1 MASYEPWQSSEKSSG
16 GTNSLLTWA
25 RSFVAQYP
33 IGSFLLLL
41 WIFTVPPVGWAA
53 QTWAHSL
60 EAQTLAAA
68 VSDRVPMIQRMA
80 RYSSDPAWIR
90 FALSAIWAM
99 GPVLTAV
106 TVLLCVRG
114 HRRGWF
120 LAPPDSPASV
130 FGIFLTVGV
139 FLLLIATAEPLGRSF
154 TTLVWLFSTGW
165 GLFTLGWLI
174 ILFNFIGIG
183 ILVAYVI
190 LRMVA
195 SDA

>member
-1 MASYEPWQSSEKSSG
+1 MASYESWQPSAKSDDGRNSVVKWVSEFA
-16 GTNSLLTWA
+16 TEH
-25 RSFVAQYP
+25 P
-33 IGSFLLLL
+33 IGAFLLVL

-53 QTWAHSL
+53 QAWAHSL
-60 EAQTLAAA
+60 EAQVLVAAIMGQ
-68 VSDRVPMIQRMA
+68 VPMIQRMA
-80 RYSSDPAWIR
+80 RYSSDPVWFR

-120 LAPPDSPASV
+120 LASPDSPTRV
-130 FGIFLTVGV
+130 FGMFLTVGV
-139 FLLLIATAEPLGRSF
+139 FLLLIATANPFGRSF
-154 TTLVWLFSTGW
+154 TTLLWLFSTGW

-174 ILFNFIGIG
+174 ILFNFIGLGTLI
-183 ILVAYVI
+183 AHVI
-190 LRMVA
+190 VRIAA